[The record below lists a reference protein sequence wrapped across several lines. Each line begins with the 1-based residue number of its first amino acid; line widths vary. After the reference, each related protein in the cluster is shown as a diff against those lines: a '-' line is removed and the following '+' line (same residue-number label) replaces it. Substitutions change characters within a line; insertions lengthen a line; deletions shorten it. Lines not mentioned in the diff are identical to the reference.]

1 MCRHICKEEKNEFI
15 GQVIRVFETFLE
27 ERNIMS
33 PGESNG
39 SEIES
44 TAKIDG
50 DNYDCIK
57 NNLEMLFY
65 NWKLLED
72 DRPLIE
78 YLFEVSLNGVKCGG
92 TISVKAVD
100 DTDAYQKAQDKIADG
115 LYKAFPDLDI
125 EYDVLQ
131 VEEEGYP
138 KYEVFAQKYHFDSAG
153 CVWEFTDQ
161 EKAVDAFENVV
172 KQDYYSAELKIK
184 TCKNAKWCQMKKN
197 TNLENN
203 SMGNY
208 QS

>member
-1 MCRHICKEEKNEFI
+1 MCRPICKEEKNEFI

-100 DTDAYQKAQDKIADG
+100 DSRCLSESPDKMQMDFIKLFQIWTSNMMFYRSKKRDIRSTRY
-115 LYKAFPDLDI
+115 LLRNITLILPDVYGNLRI
-125 EYDVLQ
+125 R
-131 VEEEGYP
+131 
-138 KYEVFAQKYHFDSAG
+138 K
-153 CVWEFTDQ
+153 
-161 EKAVDAFENVV
+161 
-172 KQDYYSAELKIK
+172 KQWTLLR
-184 TCKNAKWCQMKKN
+184 M
-197 TNLENN
+197 
-203 SMGNY
+203 
-208 QS
+208 

>member
-1 MCRHICKEEKNEFI
+1 M
-15 GQVIRVFETFLE
+15 
-27 ERNIMS
+27 
-33 PGESNG
+33 
-39 SEIES
+39 
-44 TAKIDG
+44 
-50 DNYDCIK
+50 
-57 NNLEMLFY
+57 
-65 NWKLLED
+65 
-72 DRPLIE
+72 
-78 YLFEVSLNGVKCGG
+78 
-92 TISVKAVD
+92 
-100 DTDAYQKAQDKIADG
+100 YQKAQDKIADG